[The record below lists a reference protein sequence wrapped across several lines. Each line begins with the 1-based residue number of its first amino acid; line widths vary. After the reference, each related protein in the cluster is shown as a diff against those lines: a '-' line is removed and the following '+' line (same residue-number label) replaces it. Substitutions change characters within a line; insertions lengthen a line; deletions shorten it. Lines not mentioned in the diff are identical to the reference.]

1 MRNPGGYHAADP
13 APKPIA
19 FGRIIGA
26 RLLRSILRTDP
37 AGGARRNEVEARPEP
52 LESLRQRAF
61 QVLEHGRRRDAAS
74 RAVDWVLV
82 VLIVADVA
90 ATVLHTVPEIAARH
104 GASLTLVD
112 RLCVLVF
119 AVEYAARLW
128 VAPDHPLLRHYTAA
142 GARLRFAATPLMVI
156 DALALLPL
164 LLELMF
170 PGHALVL
177 LTRLVRFLKLARYS
191 PALATIGRLIARE
204 RRALLAC
211 VIIFVGALLTA
222 AAAMLVVEG
231 SVQPQTLGDMPKALW
246 WAAAMLAKIGG
257 SEIASP
263 VTTLGRIIAAI
274 TVMVGI
280 GCFALPVAIIGRGFY
295 EEIRRRDFVVTFAM
309 VARVPLFARL
319 DAASIADLVGIL
331 RARTVPAGTTIIR
344 KGERGDAMYLI
355 AGGRVEVESASG
367 RVLLEEGD
375 FFGEIALLSRE
386 PRSATVTALRTTDLL
401 ILDADDFRRLV
412 DRLPDVGAKVQAVAK
427 ERRLGAART

>member
-1 MRNPGGYHAADP
+1 
-13 APKPIA
+13 
-19 FGRIIGA
+19 
-26 RLLRSILRTDP
+26 LRVVEERQ
-37 AGGARRNEVEARPEP
+37 VEAKAESPQ
-52 LESLRQRAF
+52 SLRQRVF
-61 QVLEHGRRRDAAS
+61 QVLEHGRRRDATS
-74 RAVDWVLV
+74 RAVDWLLV
-82 VLIVADVA
+82 VLILADVA
-90 ATVLHTVPEIAARH
+90 ATVLHTVPEVAARH
-104 GASLTLVD
+104 GALLTLVD
-112 RLCVLVF
+112 RLCVCVF
-119 AVEYAARLW
+119 AAEYVTRIW
-128 VAPDHPLLRHYTAA
+128 VAPDHPLLRHHTPM
-142 GARLRFAATPLMVI
+142 GARLRFAATPMMVI

-164 LLELMF
+164 LLEFIF
-170 PGHALVL
+170 PGSVVIL

-204 RRALLAC
+204 RRSLLAC
-211 VIIFVGALLTA
+211 VIIFAGALLAA
-222 AAAMLVVEG
+222 AAAMLVAEG
-231 SVQPQTLGDMPKALW
+231 AVQPETLGDMPKAMW

-274 TVMVGI
+274 TVMIGI

-295 EEIRRRDFVVTFAM
+295 DEIRRRDFVVTFAM

-355 AGGRVEVESASG
+355 ASGRVEVESAAG
-367 RVLLEEGD
+367 KVRLEEGD

-386 PRSATVTALRTTDLL
+386 PRSATVTAMRATDLL
-401 ILDADDFRRLV
+401 ILDADDFLRLV
-412 DRLPDVGAKVQAVAK
+412 DRLPDIGAKVHAVAK